1 MFAVILGA
9 VLIYFISRNQT
20 KKKEAET
27 KRKKTEFEQKR
38 NELKEQYETALQS
51 GDKKVALAKG
61 RDYFSFLR
69 NGQLTIYDE
78 QALTND
84 LTAMN

>member
-51 GDKKVALAKG
+51 
-61 RDYFSFLR
+61 
-69 NGQLTIYDE
+69 
-78 QALTND
+78 
-84 LTAMN
+84 